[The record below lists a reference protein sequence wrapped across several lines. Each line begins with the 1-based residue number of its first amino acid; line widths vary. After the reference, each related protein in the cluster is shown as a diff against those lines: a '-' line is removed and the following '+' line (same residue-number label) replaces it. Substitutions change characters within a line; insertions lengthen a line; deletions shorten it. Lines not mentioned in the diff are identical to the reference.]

1 MFFEDTSA
9 SSALRV
15 GGEKNGKGVPM
26 SVESQKESTGRGG
39 SWFAAG
45 YCGFGLLAAL
55 AGAGWTCRPMMS
67 LVVTVVF
74 ALTILTAAS
83 LMRAYFLASVKLLS
97 LSKEAEAQRKHA
109 ASLADAYWTLQ
120 YFPPTQAQVD
130 AELRVRARRMG
141 EACRAITAFFQ
152 AYPEVLAAAGG
163 ANMPLPDVLKREE
176 VNLQNR
182 LEAAKRAFW
191 DFHGMLWRARQNS
204 SHPLGYTLVNSWQKY
219 DVPEEQAA

>member
-1 MFFEDTSA
+1 
-9 SSALRV
+9 
-15 GGEKNGKGVPM
+15 
-26 SVESQKESTGRGG
+26 
-39 SWFAAG
+39 
-45 YCGFGLLAAL
+45 
-55 AGAGWTCRPMMS
+55 MMS

-141 EACRAITAFFQ
+141 EACRAIAAFFQ